1 MTPLTLCII
10 FCTKGTMETACD
22 AAATHRKQAA
32 GAQAQLRVG
41 VALQSVGRWPAVE
54 RRIRLTVGSLVVFD
68 EALTSDAKLRA
79 AAVLAQLGIDDEETS
94 AYLLRAVGS
103 L

>member
-1 MTPLTLCII
+1 
-10 FCTKGTMETACD
+10 METACD
-22 AAATHRKQAA
+22 AATTHRKQAA

-68 EALTSDAKLRA
+68 EALSPDNKLCAVA
-79 AAVLAQLGIDDEETS
+79 ALAQLGIDDEETS